1 MIWESIVSSQIAEVG
16 FEEPGTLGMRF
27 KPFKGDTPLTEYQY
41 ANVPAKLHAALMAAK
56 DDPKDSIGKFFD
68 REIKKHPELYPFRKI
83 GVVQVVQSEGGI
95 KVEID
100 SSGSALARIDGITVA
115 DMFTP
120 GYMDPILEAV
130 RTEVL
135 AQAAKLDISTEE
147 NRKALASIAYKVAKS
162 KTFVDGQRKAF
173 VAGEKKRLQ
182 TIDSEGARIWMILE
196 GIQKEVR
203 QPLTEWEDAEKARVK
218 KHEDAVAAIWEMKP
232 HLYPTIDSLI
242 LAVAQLNAIDPAT
255 FQEFQAP
262 ANTAK
267 HQTLELLTD
276 ELVRRQKAEAD
287 QKELDRLR
295 VEASERQKQDEI
307 EAAANA
313 AREAAEKA
321 QREAEER
328 AVLAQKML
336 EAEQQASARRAEEAA
351 AEAKRQAERAV
362 IAERERV
369 AAEEKAAQDAAEA
382 RARDEAHIKR
392 IRHEAA
398 AGLTANTGLT
408 ASEAEKVLLAID
420 SGRVPHVTISY

>member
-1 MIWESIVSSQIAEVG
+1 MIWESVASSQIAEIG
-16 FEEPGTLGMRF
+16 FEEPDTLGMRF
-27 KPFKGDTPLTEYQY
+27 KPFKGDTPLAEYHY

-83 GVVQVVQSEGGI
+83 GVVEMSGGGI

-100 SSGSALARIDGITVA
+100 APGSALARIDGITVA

-130 RTEVL
+130 RTQVL
-135 AQAAKLDISTEE
+135 AEAAKLDISTEA

-203 QPLTEWEDAEKARVK
+203 QPLTEWENAEKARVK

-232 HLYPTIDSLI
+232 HLYPTIDSLK
-242 LAVAQLNAIDPAT
+242 LAI
-255 FQEFQAP
+255 E
-262 ANTAK
+262 
-267 HQTLELLTD
+267 TLEATKTESFD
-276 ELVRRQKAEAD
+276 EFSKPAGAARYETLVVLRGELESRQKAEAD

-295 VEASERQKQDEI
+295 MEAAERAKQDEI

-313 AREAAEKA
+313 ARETAERA
-321 QREAEER
+321 QRQAEER
-328 AVLAQKML
+328 AVQAQKAL

-351 AEAKRQAERAV
+351 AEAKRAEERAV

-382 RARDEAHIKR
+382 RAADKRHRAQVEDEAIGALVEH
-392 IRHEAA
+392 
-398 AGLTANTGLT
+398 
-408 ASEAEKVLLAID
+408 SEASRSQAVTVIEAIRK
-420 SGRVPHVTISY
+420 GIIPHVTISY

>member
-16 FEEPGTLGMRF
+16 FEEPETLGIRF
-27 KPFKGDTPLTEYQY
+27 KAKGKWPASEYHYDGVSDDLFQALRTAKSVGQY
-41 ANVPAKLHAALMAAK
+41 FEQN
-56 DDPKDSIGKFFD
+56 
-68 REIKKHPELYPFRKI
+68 IKAHPDKYPYRK
-83 GVVQVVQSEGGI
+83 VESEGTGI
-95 KVEID
+95 KVEINAP
-100 SSGSALARIDGITVA
+100 GSALAKIDGITVV

-120 GYMDPILEAV
+120 GFMDPILEAV
-130 RTEVL
+130 RAEVL

-203 QPLTEWEDAEKARVK
+203 QPLTEWENAEKARVK

-232 HLYPTIDSLI
+232 HLYPTIDSLK
-242 LAVAQLNAIDPAT
+242 LAIDSLEATKTESFDEFSKPAGAARY
-255 FQEFQAP
+255 E
-262 ANTAK
+262 
-267 HQTLELLTD
+267 TLVVLRGEL
-276 ELVRRQKAEAD
+276 ESREKAEAD

-295 VEASERQKQDEI
+295 MEAAERAKQDEI

-313 AREAAEKA
+313 ARETAERA

-328 AVLAQKML
+328 ALQAQRAL

-351 AEAKRQAERAV
+351 AEARRQAERAV

-382 RARDEAHIKR
+382 RARDEAHRDKVDEEVI
-392 IRHEAA
+392 EA
-398 AGLTANTGLT
+398 LMR
-408 ASEAEKVLLAID
+408 EAVID
-420 SGRVPHVTISY
+420 SSAARGIIAAIIQGLIPHVTISY